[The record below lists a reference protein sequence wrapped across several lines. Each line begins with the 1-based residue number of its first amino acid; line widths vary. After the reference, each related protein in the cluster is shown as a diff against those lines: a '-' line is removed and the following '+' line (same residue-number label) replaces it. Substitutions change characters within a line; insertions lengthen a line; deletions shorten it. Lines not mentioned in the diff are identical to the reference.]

1 MNKYAKY
8 ALIGLGIVIGV
19 IILVNVLTPKV
30 VLPQDTKEL
39 QKKIE
44 DLEANN
50 LELIKKQIEIDSLT
64 AQYDAR
70 IEEIEA
76 RLTDVGT
83 SRVVIQ
89 KIYSDKIT
97 KSKTSTPSDLDTFF
111 KQRYNY

>member
-1 MNKYAKY
+1 MKTYVKYF
-8 ALIGLGIVIGV
+8 LIGIGVVIG
-19 IILVNVLTPKV
+19 IIIIVNILTPKV
-30 VLPQDTKEL
+30 VLPQDTQDL

-50 LELIKKQIEIDSLT
+50 LELIKKQIEFDSLT

-70 IEEIEA
+70 IEDIEN

-83 SRVVIQ
+83 SRVIIQ
-89 KIYSDKIT
+89 KVYSEKIT
-97 KSKTSTPSDLDTFF
+97 KSRTATPSDLDTFF

>member
-50 LELIKKQIEIDSLT
+50 LELIKKQIEFDSLT
-64 AQYDAR
+64 VQYDAR

>member
-50 LELIKKQIEIDSLT
+50 LELIKKQIEFDSLT

-70 IEEIEA
+70 IEDIEN

-89 KIYSDKIT
+89 KVYSDKIT
-97 KSKTSTPSDLDTFF
+97 KSRTSTPSDLDTFF

>member
-1 MNKYAKY
+1 MNTYVKYF
-8 ALIGLGIVIGV
+8 LIGIGTIIGIVI
-19 IILVNVLTPKV
+19 LVNILTPKV
-30 VLPQDTKEL
+30 VLPQDTQGL

-70 IEEIEA
+70 IESIEN

-83 SRVVIQ
+83 SRVIIQ
-89 KIYSDKIT
+89 KVYSDKIT